1 MTENK
6 ITIKSVSELLNMKF
20 FIPDYQRGYRWT
32 TQQVK
37 ELLEDINE
45 FASKKRKG
53 PGEFYCLQPL
63 VVRAMTTEEKIKYN
77 LDPNESWNE
86 VIDGQQ
92 RLTTIFLILKSLKE
106 IIEVAGKPTEVYE
119 IKYQRDANKKAGFLN
134 SIETMGDKEYYTTVD
149 YYHMTTAFLYIKKWF
164 EENREC
170 KLRFCET
177 LLSYEIDDE
186 DNSSKQTKDVANNVR
201 FIWYESVNEN
211 PIKVFTRLNIG
222 KISLT
227 NAELIKALML
237 NRENF
242 KKVDDFARRL
252 RQQEIASEWDNIE
265 YTLQKD
271 DFWLFLHE
279 KDYSHP
285 TRIDF
290 LFDILCYQNYLHL
303 PQESLERIGS
313 DEYRTFRYFTE
324 YFKQK
329 ESNVDCCWSSV
340 KSYFHTFMEWYD
352 DLQLYHY
359 VGFLIETSNYNNAG
373 ELLYKWSKERNKNT
387 FVSYLKSEIKKIID
401 NCLETKDPNGN
412 AKRKYKPVLL
422 FHNIQ
427 TIINQ
432 NENKINNDK
441 YKLGTFYK
449 FPFHLYKL
457 ENWDVEHINSFTYNE
472 ENDME
477 TQKEW
482 LTNIFLGVS
491 KSIQMLIQK
500 YFEVKSDSERED
512 IFNEIKANVPQ
523 PERWEQEEK
532 NSLWNYTLLDASTNR
547 SYGNAIFSAKRRI
560 IISKDRGIFIPIPK
574 LSKDQKQFI
583 LEKEEKTTSSFVPP
597 CTKHV
602 FMKYYSPMTGDN
614 NYWTKSPDAE
624 AYIEDIMKCIEKLE
638 E

>member
-1 MTENK
+1 MA
-6 ITIKSVSELLNMKF
+6 
-20 FIPDYQRGYRWT
+20 T
-32 TQQVK
+32 T
-37 ELLEDINE
+37 
-45 FASKKRKG
+45 
-53 PGEFYCLQPL
+53 
-63 VVRAMTTEEKIKYN
+63 
-77 LDPNESWNE
+77 
-86 VIDGQQ
+86 
-92 RLTTIFLILKSLKE
+92 KE
-106 IIEVAGKPTEVYE
+106 IRRAECAK
-119 IKYQRDANKKAGFLN
+119 QSARFF
-134 SIETMGDKEYYTTVD
+134 YYSEFKR
-149 YYHMTTAFLYIKKWF
+149 M
-164 EENREC
+164 
-170 KLRFCET
+170 
-177 LLSYEIDDE
+177 
-186 DNSSKQTKDVANNVR
+186 
-201 FIWYESVNEN
+201 
-211 PIKVFTRLNIG
+211 
-222 KISLT
+222 
-227 NAELIKALML
+227 NA
-237 NRENF
+237 
-242 KKVDDFARRL
+242 KKVL
-252 RQQEIASEWDNIE
+252 
-265 YTLQKD
+265 
-271 DFWLFLHE
+271 
-279 KDYSHP
+279 
-285 TRIDF
+285 
-290 LFDILCYQNYLHL
+290 
-303 PQESLERIGS
+303 S
-313 DEYRTFRYFTE
+313 DT
-324 YFKQK
+324 
-329 ESNVDCCWSSV
+329 NN
-340 KSYFHTFMEWYD
+340 FHTFMEWYD

-482 LTNIFLGVS
+482 LTNVFLGVS

-523 PERWEQEEK
+523 PDRWEQEEK
-532 NSLWNYTLLDASTNR
+532 NNIWNYTLLDASTNR

-560 IISKDRGIFIPIPK
+560 IISKDRGILIPIPK
-574 LSKDQKQFI
+574 LSKDQKKI
-583 LEKEEKTTSSFVPP
+583 NLGKEEKTTSSFVPP